1 MKEGCHRAI
10 LASSPRLTEP
20 IYTCVVQVP
29 QEFLGAAHGVISK
42 RRGKIIDEDVSE
54 ATYVYSI
61 TAALPVVESFGLADE
76 LRKRTSGAAGF
87 QLMFSHWAMLEQ
99 DPFYKPE
106 TEEEL
111 EEWGEQGNTSHNLA
125 RRYMDMTRRRKGLR
139 VEEQVVQHAEK
150 QRTIS
155 RKK

>member
-1 MKEGCHRAI
+1 M

-20 IYTCVVQVP
+20 IYTCVVQVS
-29 QEFLGAAHGVISK
+29 QEFLGAAHGVIAK
-42 RRGKIIDEDVSE
+42 RRGKILDEDVSE

-76 LRKRTSGAAGF
+76 LRRKTSGAAGF
-87 QLMFSHWAMLEQ
+87 QLKFSHWAMLDQ

-111 EEWGEQGNTSHNLA
+111 EEWGEQGNTAHNLA